1 MNKLEEYTTPL
12 EAIELLNMNRN
23 TLYMCLNRGFVEAYK
38 ENKRWYINISSLNQ
52 FKEFK
57 DSGYKDLSKL
67 SESVR
72 EKYINHYKY
81 LEHN

>member
-12 EAIELLNMNRN
+12 EAIELLNMNKN
-23 TLYMCLNRGFVEAYK
+23 ALYRCLNKGFIEAYK

-57 DSGYKDLSKL
+57 DSDYKDLSKL

-72 EKYINHYKY
+72 EKYINYCKY
-81 LEHN
+81 L